1 MAKDDYAAT
10 VAARLIEQLQQGTAP
25 WQKPW
30 RPGERQEP
38 MNPTTGKSY
47 RGMNSLWLES
57 QGRGDPRWMTYKQA
71 AAIGAQVR
79 KGEKGT
85 LVEYWK
91 FRDQIPM
98 TDDQGR
104 PVLDDQGKQRT
115 VTVELQRP
123 KVFRAVVFNA
133 EQIDGLPPRE
143 LPTLA
148 PEPERH
154 ARAEA
159 ILAASGA
166 NIRHVAGNR
175 AYYESIADRITMPER
190 SQFPEMTGYYATAL
204 HELGHWT
211 GHESRLDR
219 KLGNPFGSEA
229 YAKEELRAEIA
240 SLMVGDRLGLG
251 HDPGQHAAYVGSW
264 IKALQEDPR
273 EVFRAAADAEKIA
286 GFIFAL
292 EREREQQQEQ
302 DAGAELSPAER
313 EAGWRTPAEVDASR
327 EVQAARIRAP
337 VLMEQPEA
345 AVAERTYLAVPYSE
359 KDQAKAL
366 GAKWDKDAK
375 AWYAPPGVDLS
386 AGLNQWLPN
395 GGNVIATE
403 PAPDPREEFAKAL
416 REAGFILNDPP
427 VMDGKLHRA
436 AVEGDKGKEASG
448 AYKGHLDGHPAGYI
462 ENFKTGIRE
471 NWKSSAKVDS
481 VSAEQRAQLAAEA
494 ASRQQQR
501 QKERE
506 AQQERAAATAA
517 SLFAIAPLATADN
530 AYLQRKG
537 IEHAPGLRIVPEPS
551 GSFDP
556 TGPGPDLP
564 PGVLIARNFR
574 EAKEMREAVKQA
586 GTEDK
591 VFVAG
596 DLLVPAYDMDGK
608 LWSLQSVNPGFKS
621 FMTDGR
627 KAGLHAIAG
636 AEGPASTALDP
647 NSVLP
652 IVICEGYATGDSL
665 AQAFGRPVVVAFD
678 AGNLLAVAE
687 GFRQAY
693 PDRDILIAGD
703 NDHAKEGTRDERG
716 RVIGNVGVEKARE
729 AAAKVGGAVLLP
741 TFEPGA
747 KGSDWND
754 IHQAKGLDDM
764 RAELVE
770 PLALAEVALSVA
782 RKARQR
788 GESRD
793 DAQEAQAGADRSEQ
807 PKAARSKRGKDAE
820 ATTKPKSEKEPAK
833 PKKRR
838 SREAE
843 EAER

>member
-10 VAARLIEQLQQGTAP
+10 VAAKLIEQLEQGTAP

-47 RGMNSLWLES
+47 RGMNSLWLEA

-104 PVLDDQGKQRT
+104 PVLDDEGRQRT

-166 NIRHVAGNR
+166 NIRHVAGDS
-175 AYYESIADRITMPER
+175 AYYLHSTDQITLPER
-190 SQFPEMTGYYATAL
+190 NQFDEMSGYYAVAM

-211 GHESRLDR
+211 GHESRLNRSIDH
-219 KLGNPFGSEA
+219 PFGSEG

-240 SLMVGDRLGLG
+240 SLMVGDKLGLG
-251 HDPGQHAAYVGSW
+251 HDPGKHAAYVGSW
-264 IKALQEDPR
+264 IKALQKDPR

-286 GFIFAL
+286 GYIFAL
-292 EREREQQQEQ
+292 ERERENEQEQ
-302 DAGAELSPAER
+302 GVELSPAER
-313 EAGWRTPAEVDASR
+313 EAGWRTPAEIDASR
-327 EVQAARIRAP
+327 EAQAARIRAP

-359 KDQAKAL
+359 KDAAKSL

-375 AWYAPPGVDLS
+375 AWYAPPGVDLA

-395 GGNVIATE
+395 GGNVIATQ
-403 PAPDPREEFAKAL
+403 PAPDPRAEFAAAL
-416 REAGFILNDPP
+416 RDAGLILDGPP
-427 VMDGKLHRA
+427 VMDGKYHRVPVA
-436 AVEGDKGKEASG
+436 GDARGEKSG
-448 AYKGHLDGHPAGYI
+448 AYRGYLDGHPAGYYK
-462 ENFKTGIRE
+462 NHKTGE
-471 NWKSSAKVDS
+471 ETNWKSSAKVDS

-537 IEHAPGLRIVPEPS
+537 IEQAPGLRTVPE
-551 GSFDP
+551 
-556 TGPGPDLP
+556 PGPDLP
-564 PGVLIARNFR
+564 PGVQIARTFR
-574 EAKEMREAVKQA
+574 EAKEMREAIKTA
-586 GTEDK
+586 GTDDK
-591 VFVAG
+591 VFVTG

-636 AEGPASTALDP
+636 AEGPASTALNP

-716 RVIGNVGVEKARE
+716 RLIGNVGVEKARE

-754 IHQAKGLDDM
+754 VHQAKGLDDM

-770 PLALAEVALSVA
+770 ALAVAEVALSVA
-782 RKARQR
+782 RTARER

-793 DAQEAQAGADRSEQ
+793 DAREAQADADRTEQ
-807 PKAARSKRGKDAE
+807 PKAPRNRRAKDAE
-820 ATTKPKSEKEPAK
+820 ATAKPKPEQEQAK

-843 EAER
+843 AER